1 MQKTVETSLQ
11 VVDESLRRLG
21 RSVIALDLEVL
32 TESEAAELYRAYDD
46 LRDVALAGMMVVSPA
61 IEGAAR
67 RR

>member
-1 MQKTVETSLQ
+1 
-11 VVDESLRRLG
+11 
-21 RSVIALDLEVL
+21 VIALDLEVL